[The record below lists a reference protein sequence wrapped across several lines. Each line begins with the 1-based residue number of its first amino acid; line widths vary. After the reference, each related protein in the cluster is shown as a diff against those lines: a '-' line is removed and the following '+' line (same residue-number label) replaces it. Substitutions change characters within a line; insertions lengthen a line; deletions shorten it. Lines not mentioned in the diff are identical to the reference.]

1 VWNCPEE
8 TEGVWLRPL
17 AVNEPLLV
25 GVLKVCG
32 RPVLDLVGYVVLFKH
47 AIVMAHVCEFR
58 VGRVTALAVWLL
70 VMARLLV
77 PEYPLILDRA
87 EGADFRVAEGEAPT
101 RVNMFDIRL
110 PLADLVGTLARVLAI
125 PRLPTA
131 STSTRMVLDLE
142 GSVAVRLRPV

>member
-1 VWNCPEE
+1 MP
-8 TEGVWLRPL
+8 
-17 AVNEPLLV
+17 
-25 GVLKVCG
+25 
-32 RPVLDLVGYVVLFKH
+32 
-47 AIVMAHVCEFR
+47 HVCVFR

-70 VMARLLV
+70 LPLPV
-77 PEYPLILDRA
+77 PEYPLILERA
-87 EGADFRVAEGEAPT
+87 EGADFRVVEGEAPT
-101 RVNMFDIRL
+101 RVNMLDIRL